1 MKCFAHTW
9 KWLIQTRMQSI
20 YLRILLV
27 GFWMLNVIS
36 DWMKDETLSIVK
48 QCDFTIIMLVESTG
62 KINCSEMSL
71 IEPILQNSMTEN
83 HLLDLEQLRRCDA
96 ETIF

>member
-1 MKCFAHTW
+1 MADSNKNAKYISTNTLSRF
-9 KWLIQTRMQSI
+9 
-20 YLRILLV
+20 
-27 GFWMLNVIS
+27 LNVIS

-62 KINCSEMSL
+62 KSNCSEMSL
-71 IEPILQNSMTEN
+71 IVPILQNSMTEN

>member
-20 YLRILLV
+20 YLQILLV

-62 KINCSEMSL
+62 KSNCSEMSL
-71 IEPILQNSMTEN
+71 IVPILQNSMTEN

>member
-1 MKCFAHTW
+1 
-9 KWLIQTRMQSI
+9 
-20 YLRILLV
+20 
-27 GFWMLNVIS
+27 MLNVIS

-71 IEPILQNSMTEN
+71 IVPILQNSMTEN